1 MSIQTATPYFI
12 LNGKAEQAIALY
24 QRALGASTE
33 MLQRFG
39 DMDQS
44 CPEAMKDRVMH
55 AALRVGNALL
65 MMSDVGPD
73 DASAGDGGKVSVAL
87 DIDDIDEARRGFEA
101 LAASG
106 KVVQPLIDA
115 PWGALFGVV
124 QDEFGISWMF
134 NCAKQPS

>member
-1 MSIQTATPYFI
+1 MAIQTATPYFI

-24 QRALGASTE
+24 ERALGAKTE

-44 CPEAMKDRVMH
+44 CPAAMKDQVMH

-65 MMSDVGPD
+65 MMSDGGPGHETL
-73 DASAGDGGKVSVAL
+73 GDNGKVSVAL
-87 DIDDIDEARRGFEA
+87 DIDDADEGRRIFEA

-106 KVVQPLIDA
+106 TVVQPLIDA

-124 QDEFGISWMF
+124 HDEFGISWMF
-134 NCAKQPS
+134 NCASKPA